1 MALTRSGRKRKEVQT
16 VVVLRRAKAQD
27 ADRLASV
34 SKRAFDNDIH
44 YGAPGPGGPPGYDSS
59 AWQQRMMRVGDYYVV
74 ERSGKVIGG
83 IIVLRKEPRCY
94 ELGRIFLGPEFQ
106 NQGIGSEAFQFLWK
120 AYPLAKKWSLGTP
133 SWNRRTRHFYKKV
146 GFAEAGVD
154 GHGGVLF
161 VRWVPAA
168 TAGQPRRATPSEGRG
183 AGKA

>member
-1 MALTRSGRKRKEVQT
+1 MHK
-16 VVVLRRAKAQD
+16 VVVFRRAKSQD
-27 ADRLASV
+27 ADQLASV

-59 AWQQRMMRVGDYYVV
+59 AWQRRMMCLGDYFIM
-74 ERSGKVIGG
+74 ERSGEVVGG
-83 IIVLRKEPRCY
+83 IIVFRKEPRCY
-94 ELGRIFLGPEFQ
+94 EVGRIFLDPEFQ

-146 GFAEAGVD
+146 GFAEVGGD

-161 VRWVPAA
+161 VRWAPAA
-168 TAGQPRRATPSEGRG
+168 KIGQPGRATPSEGRR
-183 AGKA
+183 AGKASAGRPNRRRDV